1 MVFNKAALVV
11 ETCEQVFARDEH
23 VVGFVHGGN
32 APELAGFDAVEVAAV
47 PTEAVQGIDGVE
59 QIVAAVAAV
68 HVTNHSV
75 LPDKSLWV
83 DSRVRESLT
92 TRQQILRYY
101 IIIIPQLCSTTRT
114 ITKFFQ
120 QRI

>member
-1 MVFNKAALVV
+1 MLFNKATLVV
-11 ETCEQVFARDEH
+11 ETCKQVFARDEH

-32 APELAGFDAVEVAAV
+32 APELSCFDAVEFAAV
-47 PTEAVQGIDGVE
+47 PTETVVGVDGVE

-68 HVTNHSV
+68 HVTDHSV

-92 TRQQILRYY
+92 TRQQLLRYY
-101 IIIIPQLCSTTRT
+101 IIIIPQLCSNTRT
-114 ITKFFQ
+114 IINFFQ